1 MYRVKALFFFPLV
14 TATLAQDIQGWRFF
28 SREDSNKNNDE
39 IIIKKVGADVGV
51 SVVSDKQT
59 TCQQRYCNVANYP
72 CKERNGYHT
81 IF

>member
-39 IIIKKVGADVGV
+39 IIIIKNRCRCRRLCGV
-51 SVVSDKQT
+51 
-59 TCQQRYCNVANYP
+59 R
-72 CKERNGYHT
+72 
-81 IF
+81 